1 MDSRLRGND
10 CGIIYMTCDICN
22 KKKATVHLTEIVDE
36 QMSEMHLCEECA
48 RQKSTQMEQQFGL
61 ADLLAGLSDTTKPS
75 SPKEIDKAAALK
87 CSRCG
92 LPYEDFRKFG
102 RLGCGECY
110 TSFKEHLTGLL
121 RKIHGSNKYL
131 GKTPSRNQGD
141 QPAALAGKDLA
152 VMTPSETLADL
163 KKQLQE
169 AIAAED
175 FEKAALLRDKI
186 RNFEEEDQ

>member
-1 MDSRLRGND
+1 
-10 CGIIYMTCDICN
+10 MTCDICG

-48 RQKSTQMEQQFGL
+48 RQKSAQMEQQFGL
-61 ADLLAGLSDTTKPS
+61 ADLLAGLSDGSKVS
-75 SPKEIDKAAALK
+75 VSKDSDKTVLK
-87 CSRCG
+87 CSRCE

-110 TSFKEHLTGLL
+110 SSFKEHLTGLL

-131 GKTPSRNQGD
+131 GKTPIKFKQNPLGSSPEGTLALL
-141 QPAALAGKDLA
+141 PA
-152 VMTPSETLADL
+152 ETMADL
-163 KKQLQE
+163 KKKLHD

-175 FEKAALLRDKI
+175 FERAAQIRDKI
-186 RNFEEEDQ
+186 RNFDQK

>member
-1 MDSRLRGND
+1 
-10 CGIIYMTCDICN
+10 MTCDICG

-48 RQKSTQMEQQFGL
+48 RQKSSQMEQQFGL
-61 ADLLAGLSDTTKPS
+61 ADLLAGLTETAKGPAA
-75 SPKEIDKAAALK
+75 KEGEKTVLK

-102 RLGCGECY
+102 RLGCSECY
-110 TSFKEHLTGLL
+110 TSFKEHLAGLL

-131 GKTPSRNQGD
+131 GKIPSQSKGA
-141 QPAALAGKDLA
+141 QPAGLPESAVALL
-152 VMTPSETLADL
+152 PSEDLVDL
-163 KKQLQE
+163 KKQLHA

-175 FEKAALLRDKI
+175 FEKAAMVRDKI
-186 RNFEEEDQ
+186 RNLEK

>member
-1 MDSRLRGND
+1 
-10 CGIIYMTCDICN
+10 MTCDICG

-48 RQKSTQMEQQFGL
+48 RQKSSQMEQQFGL
-61 ADLLAGLSDTTKPS
+61 ADLLAGLSDPSKPPAS
-75 SPKEIDKAAALK
+75 KESEKSALK

-92 LPYEDFRKFG
+92 LLYEDFRKFG

-131 GKTPSRNQGD
+131 GKTPAGYQEKQKAPLPEGAV
-141 QPAALAGKDLA
+141 AALEPAQGL
-152 VMTPSETLADL
+152 PDL
-163 KKQLQE
+163 KEQLQS

-175 FEKAALLRDKI
+175 FEKAAIIRDKI
-186 RNFEEEDQ
+186 RALEQEKE

>member
-1 MDSRLRGND
+1 
-10 CGIIYMTCDICN
+10 MTCDICG

-48 RQKSTQMEQQFGL
+48 RQKSSQMEQQFGL
-61 ADLLAGLSDTTKPS
+61 ADLLAGLSDTSKPANS
-75 SPKEIDKAAALK
+75 KESDKNVLK

-92 LPYEDFRKFG
+92 LVYEDFRKFG

-110 TSFKEHLTGLL
+110 LSFKEHLTGLL

-131 GKTPSRNQGD
+131 GKTPSRHLENQ
-141 QPAALAGKDLA
+141 ALAPAEGAPALLSSDDL
-152 VMTPSETLADL
+152 SDL
-163 KKQLQE
+163 KRQLQS

-175 FEKAALLRDKI
+175 FEKAAILRDKI
-186 RNFEEEDQ
+186 RNLE

>member
-1 MDSRLRGND
+1 MKNAPGR
-10 CGIIYMTCDICN
+10 
-22 KKKATVHLTEIVDE
+22 KA
-36 QMSEMHLCEECA
+36 
-48 RQKSTQMEQQFGL
+48 TQMEQQFGL
-61 ADLLAGLSDTTKPS
+61 ADLLAGLSDTSKTPAS
-75 SPKEIDKAAALK
+75 KEGEKSALK

-131 GKTPSRNQGD
+131 GKTPAKYQENQTAPLPEG
-141 QPAALAGKDLA
+141 ATVALL
-152 VMTPSETLADL
+152 PSEDLSDL
-163 KKQLQE
+163 KKQLQS

-175 FEKAALLRDKI
+175 FEKAAVI
-186 RNFEEEDQ
+186 QGQDQES

>member
-1 MDSRLRGND
+1 MALN
-10 CGIIYMTCDICN
+10 MTCDICG

-48 RQKSTQMEQQFGL
+48 RQKSSQMEQQFGL
-61 ADLLAGLSDTTKPS
+61 ADLLAGLSDPSKTTAS
-75 SPKEIDKAAALK
+75 KEGDKSVLK

-92 LPYEDFRKFG
+92 LLYEDFRKFG

-110 TSFKEHLTGLL
+110 MSFKEHLTGLL

-131 GKTPSRNQGD
+131 GKTPVTYQDKQR
-141 QPAALAGKDLA
+141 AALPEGAIALLPEENLSG
-152 VMTPSETLADL
+152 L
-163 KKQLQE
+163 KQQLQS

-175 FEKAALLRDKI
+175 FEKAATIRDQI
-186 RNFEEEDQ
+186 RKLEQKDQ

>member
-1 MDSRLRGND
+1 
-10 CGIIYMTCDICN
+10 MTCDICG

-48 RQKSTQMEQQFGL
+48 RQKSSQMEQQFGL
-61 ADLLAGLSDTTKPS
+61 ADLLAGLSDTAKPS
-75 SPKEIDKAAALK
+75 ATKESEKNVLK
-87 CSRCG
+87 CARCG

-121 RKIHGSNKYL
+121 RKIHGSNKYM
-131 GKTPSRNQGD
+131 GKTPVNYREHQGD
-141 QPAALAGKDLA
+141 LPEGAVALLPSDDL
-152 VMTPSETLADL
+152 SDL
-163 KKQLQE
+163 KQQLHS

-175 FEKAALLRDKI
+175 FEKAAQIRDKI
-186 RNFEEEDQ
+186 RNVEKKD

>member
-1 MDSRLRGND
+1 MALN
-10 CGIIYMTCDICN
+10 MTCDICG

-48 RQKSTQMEQQFGL
+48 RQKSSQMEQQFGL
-61 ADLLAGLSDTTKPS
+61 ADLLAGLSDTSKTTATKES
-75 SPKEIDKAAALK
+75 EKSILK
-87 CSRCG
+87 CSRCE

-110 TSFKEHLTGLL
+110 VSFKEHLTGLL

-131 GKTPSRNQGD
+131 GKSPAVFEENQKVDSSKGII
-141 QPAALAGKDLA
+141 ALL
-152 VMTPSETLADL
+152 PSEDMADL
-163 KKQLQE
+163 KQQLQS

-175 FEKAALLRDKI
+175 FEKAAQIRDKI
-186 RNFEEEDQ
+186 RNFEQK